1 MYSLQDT
8 KPSEELNGQSV
19 FSHSGWENPQIRKA
33 GNPNNISSESLL
45 PRAKLYDE
53 VRNEQMVFKE
63 NIYNELDDVK
73 IKEEVD
79 KYIIHF
85 KDDDINKK
93 ELKVNF
99 NKEENE
105 LKLEIF
111 EKHYNETG
119 EEYFVCNFESS
130 VKFDKAVKFD
140 EMIPDTNNGNV
151 SICIPKVHKD
161 AENLLNMQLKNT
173 SVDNLR
179 K

>member
-8 KPSEELNGQSV
+8 NPTEEINGQSV
-19 FSHSGWENPQIRKA
+19 FSHSGWENPQIRKS
-33 GNPNNISSESLL
+33 GNPNNVSSDSLL
-45 PRAKLYDE
+45 PRTRIYDE

-63 NIYNELDDVK
+63 NLYNELDDVK
-73 IKEEVD
+73 LNEEVD
-79 KYIIHF
+79 KYVIRF
-85 KDDDINKK
+85 KDDNINNK
-93 ELKVNF
+93 ELRVDF

-111 EKHYNETG
+111 QKHYNETG

-130 VKFDKAVKFD
+130 VKFDKPVKFE

-151 SICIPKVHKD
+151 SITVPKVHND
-161 AENLLNMQLKNT
+161 SENLLNMQLKNT

-179 K
+179 R